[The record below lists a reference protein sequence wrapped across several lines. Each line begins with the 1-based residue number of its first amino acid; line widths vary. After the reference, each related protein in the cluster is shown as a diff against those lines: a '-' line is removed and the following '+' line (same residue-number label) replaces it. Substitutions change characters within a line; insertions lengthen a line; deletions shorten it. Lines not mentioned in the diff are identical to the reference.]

1 MRKLSI
7 PSLDHVAAGRKDH
20 FLTFDT
26 PAELADY
33 AQEKASNDPHITRAP
48 STFFGPDTGEQALK
62 KARSGDLAGVAASDA
77 LLEKFER
84 FTFETSRKAWADD
97 VCGSIP
103 NVPAFIAG
111 HPLAMRRRIRQD
123 SASAPVAIVAD
134 LTTSAA
140 LTADQIARRGAA
152 ILALVRIL
160 SARRPVELWAGCIMN
175 ARAQG
180 LSAIFCRI
188 ETTPLDLATAAYVM
202 TSASFPRRLC
212 YGLAAVEHG
221 FTGLWPYSND
231 YNAPKKHGLEIIRRA
246 LDHVTEAL
254 YVPPIHSND
263 LITTDPQAWIEAR
276 LSELSPVDLAA

>member
-1 MRKLSI
+1 MRKFSL
-7 PSLDHVAAGRKDH
+7 PSEVRDGRTDNY
-20 FLTFDT
+20 LTFDS

-33 AQEKASNDPHITRAP
+33 AADRAKNVRHLTRDPSGFT
-48 STFFGPDTGEQALK
+48 GPETGEQALQ
-62 KARSGDLAGVAASDA
+62 KARTGDLAGVPASDA

-84 FTFETSRKAWADD
+84 FTFETARKAWADD

-134 LTTSAA
+134 LTTSA
-140 LTADQIARRGAA
+140 TISADQIAARGAA

-160 SARRPVELWAGCIMN
+160 SARRPVELWAGCTMD
-175 ARAQG
+175 ARSQG

-212 YGLAAVEHG
+212 YGLATVEYG
-221 FTGLWPYSND
+221 FFGLWPYNND
-231 YNAPKKHGLEIIRRA
+231 HNAPKKHGLQIIRRA
-246 LDHVTEAL
+246 LEHVTEAL
-254 YVPPIHSND
+254 YVPPIYADD
-263 LITTDPQAWIEAR
+263 LIATAPEKWIEGQLAA
-276 LSELSPVDLAA
+276 LSPVDLAA

>member
-1 MRKLSI
+1 MRKFNL
-7 PSLDHVAAGRKDH
+7 PSLDHVAAGRKDN

-33 AQEKASNDPHITRAP
+33 AQEKAGHERHITRSP
-48 STFFGPDTGEQALK
+48 SSFTGPDTGEQALA
-62 KARSGDLAGVAASDA
+62 KARAGDLAGVAASDA

-84 FTFETSRKAWADD
+84 FTFETSRKAWSDD

-140 LTADQIARRGAA
+140 LTADQIAKRGAA

-160 SARRPVELWAGCIMN
+160 SARRPVELWAGCMMD

-180 LSAIFCRI
+180 LSAIFTRI

-212 YGLAAVEHG
+212 YGLGAVEHG
-221 FTGLWPYSND
+221 FTGLWPYSNNH
-231 YNAPKKHGLEIIRRA
+231 NAPKKHGLEIIRRA

-276 LSELSPVDLAA
+276 LSELSPIDLAA